1 MNMNNT
7 QETEFD
13 YQTHMKESAPGP
25 REINRGTKAREER
38 REAAKERIS
47 QNGQLSRVL
56 KKIQEIAKKSA
67 DGDYIYRGEPKHY
80 EKVSSSLYRKY
91 SDIDA
96 EHFDIEVFQDEMLEA
111 AKGYTSETK
120 EFEILTELQH
130 YGGATNLI
138 DFTTD
143 YLIAFFFACDG
154 SDFLDEGGRVI
165 LLKKTKE
172 IKGHIGLPQNPKNR
186 VIAQKSIFVRPPH
199 GFIEPDH
206 VINIPKNLK
215 KSMLDY
221 LRKCH
226 GISIETIYN
235 DLHGFIRYQKVDQR
249 AHEELYIGR
258 TDQRRAHEELYIGRT
273 DQSKKRYRQAIEH
286 YTKAI
291 ELNPQMARAYYNR
304 GNANSALGEYEEALK
319 DYSEAIQLDPD
330 YSDSFFNRANAN
342 ADLCSFQE
350 AVNDYDEALR
360 LGSRDALFNKGN
372 ALVMLGCFDEALQCY
387 RESELKEID
396 SDGAPKN
403 RRALEKV
410 IDIIDGRKYTTK
422 KSKLGEVV
430 DIIDSREHNCVS
442 VRIAGY
448 DGEIEYMGFQ
458 GRVGNTGNFPSG
470 EGFPGKE
477 GFVVRVGPKDM

>member
-1 MNMNNT
+1 MNTT

-13 YQTHMKESAPGP
+13 YQKHMKESARGP
-25 REINRGTKAREER
+25 SEVNRGTKARDKR
-38 REAAKERIS
+38 REAAKARIS
-47 QNGQLSRVL
+47 QNDQLSRVL
-56 KKIQEIAKKSA
+56 KKIQEIAAKSA
-67 DGDYIYRGEPKHY
+67 EGDYIYRGEPKHY

-120 EFEILTELQH
+120 DFEILTELQH

-154 SDFLDEGGRVI
+154 SDFLDEDGRVI

-172 IKGHIGLPQNPKNR
+172 INGHIGLPQNPKNR

-206 VINIPKNLK
+206 VINIPKDLK
-215 KSMLDY
+215 QSMLDY

-235 DLHGFIRYQKVDQR
+235 DLHGFIRYQRVDQR

-258 TDQRRAHEELYIGRT
+258 TDQSE
-273 DQSKKRYRQAIEH
+273 KRYRQAIEH

-304 GNANSALGEYEEALK
+304 GNANSALEEYEEALK
-319 DYSEAIQLDPD
+319 DYSKAIQLDPA

-342 ADLCSFQE
+342 ADLCRFQE
-350 AVNDYDEALR
+350 AVNDYDEAIR
-360 LGSRDALFNKGN
+360 LGSKDALFNKGN
-372 ALVMLGCFDEALQCY
+372 LLVVAGRFDEALQCY
-387 RESELKEID
+387 RESDLKGMD

-410 IDIIDGRKYTTK
+410 IDIIGGRKYTTK
-422 KSKLGEVV
+422 KSKLEKV
-430 DIIDSREHNCVS
+430 IIIGGQEYTTKKPKVPNCVS
-442 VRIAGY
+442 VRITGY
-448 DGEIEYMGFQ
+448 DGKIEYMGFQ

-470 EGFPGKE
+470 EGFPGGE

>member
-1 MNMNNT
+1 MDTT

-13 YQTHMKESAPGP
+13 YQTHMKESAQGP
-25 REINRGTKAREER
+25 SKINRGTEAREKR
-38 REAAKERIS
+38 REAAEERLS
-47 QNGQLSRVL
+47 QSGQLSRVL
-56 KKIQEIAKKSA
+56 EKIQEIAETSA
-67 DGDYIYRGEPKHY
+67 DGDHIYRGEPKHY
-80 EKVSSSLYRKY
+80 KKVSSSLYRKY

-143 YLIAFFFACDG
+143 YLIAFFFACEG
-154 SDFLDEGGRVI
+154 SDFLDEDGRVI

-172 IKGHIGLPQNPKNR
+172 INGHIQLPQNPKNR

-206 VINIPKNLK
+206 VINIPKDLK
-215 KSMLDY
+215 QSMLDY

-249 AHEELYIGR
+249 AHK
-258 TDQRRAHEELYIGRT
+258 ELYIGRT
-273 DQSKKRYRQAIEH
+273 DQSEKRYRQAIEH

-304 GNANSALGEYEEALK
+304 GNTNSALEEYEEALK
-319 DYSEAIQLDPD
+319 DYSKAIQLDPD
-330 YSDSFFNRANAN
+330 YSDFFFNRANAN
-342 ADLCSFQE
+342 ADLCRFQE
-350 AVNDYDEALR
+350 AVNDYDEAIR
-360 LGSRDALFNKGN
+360 LGSKDALFNKGN
-372 ALVMLGCFDEALQCY
+372 ALVVAGRFDEALQCY
-387 RESELKEID
+387 RESELKGTD
-396 SDGAPKN
+396 SSGVSKN

-410 IDIIDGRKYTTK
+410 IDIIGDRKYTTK

-430 DIIDSREHNCVS
+430 DIIDSREYTTKKPKGPNCVS
-442 VRIAGY
+442 VRITGY
-448 DGEIEYMGFQ
+448 DGKIEYMGFQ

-470 EGFPGKE
+470 KGFPGGE
-477 GFVVRVGPKDM
+477 GFVIIVGPKDM